1 MGSARDARAGFAPGA
16 RAGPISPGN
25 SCAPATLTACWCLI
39 CFGGRERQGLG
50 DPAFRFSLAQGGLAA
65 VEDVTGTPLPGM
77 RGDRKCCQPSCA
89 ASERPACHLFLQ
101 VAQRVPA
108 ACPAQ
113 SPGPRAHGLQV
124 TRDSPGPGGA
134 GAGVRSGPEPGV
146 PSPRALSQLSLLID
160 RRLAS
165 SLRALLSDAGYLAG
179 AVPLECLMAPV

>member
-1 MGSARDARAGFAPGA
+1 MGSARDAL
-16 RAGPISPGN
+16 AGPVTPGN
-25 SCAPATLTACWCLI
+25 SCAPATLAACWCLI
-39 CFGGRERQGLG
+39 CFGGREGQGLG
-50 DPAFRFSLAQGGLAA
+50 DPAFRFSLAQGLAA

-113 SPGPRAHGLQV
+113 SPGPRARGLQV
-124 TRDSPGPGGA
+124 TRDSPGAGGA
-134 GAGVRSGPEPGV
+134 GAGARSGPEPGV

-165 SLRALLSDAGYLAG
+165 SLRVLLSDAGYLAG
-179 AVPLECLMAPV
+179 AVPSERPMAPV